1 MWSGPASLY
10 LLTALSHG
18 PRHGLGIAEEVAR
31 FTDDAVIL
39 GPGTLY
45 RVIRELSEDGWIRR
59 VDSPE
64 PDHPHRKYY
73 ELTPRGRDQL
83 ADALREMEAVAAA
96 ARRGLDH
103 LAPGEA

>member
-10 LLTALSHG
+10 LLIALSHG
-18 PRHGLGIAEEVAR
+18 PRHGLGIADEVAR

-59 VDSPE
+59 VGSPE
-64 PDHPHRKYY
+64 ADHPHRKYY
-73 ELTPRGRDQL
+73 ELTPLGRDHL
-83 ADALREMEAVAAA
+83 AEALQELEAVAAA
-96 ARRGLDH
+96 ARKGLDH
-103 LAPGEA
+103 LAPGRG